1 MTQSIVII
9 AALRDLLLYVP
20 ILVIIAALYSVGIR
34 IRVPGSRSRFYG
46 DDDEE

>member
-1 MTQSIVII
+1 MTQSIIII

-34 IRVPGSRSRFYG
+34 IAFPGTRNPYY
-46 DDDEE
+46 DDDDKE